1 MNLSIIIVS
10 YNTIDYLRECLTSIA
25 QSKTNEIEIFVV
37 DNASSDGSSE
47 MVQSEFPWVKLIANN
62 ENVGFAPAN
71 NQALVQCSGRF
82 IMLLNSDTIML
93 EGTIDKIISFMELHP
108 AAGVVG
114 CKLLNTDGSLQPSA
128 TSFPNVI
135 KDTIGIALKGG
146 MIKNNPLTRAI
157 ISRMGK
163 ILGMSASRFDEHL
176 DTKETD
182 YPRGAC
188 FTIRREAL
196 DQVGLLD
203 KEYFFTGEEMD
214 WCYRAKQK
222 GWKVY
227 YYPDAAIIHHDHGAT
242 KQMMGKVF
250 VQTRKSALRFY
261 QKHYSK
267 FKTELMKFLVS
278 LVLLWKCVFTSVVL
292 VLRPSKRQVLLAQRE
307 SYWALTKVHYLP
319 EFRKLNV
326 FFEMPF
332 RYN

>member
-1 MNLSIIIVS
+1 MRLSIVIVS
-10 YNTIDYLRECLTSIA
+10 YNTKELLRECLTSIERTG
-25 QSKTNEIEIFVV
+25 TNALELFVV
-37 DNASSDGSSE
+37 DNASSDGSPE
-47 MVQSEFPWVKLIANN
+47 MVRRDFPGVKVISNSR
-62 ENVGFAPAN
+62 NVGFAPAN
-71 NQALVQCSGRF
+71 NQALRQCTGKF

-93 EGTIDKIISFMELHP
+93 EGTIEKIIAFMEQHP
-108 AAGVVG
+108 DAGVVG

-135 KDTIGIALKGG
+135 KDTIGIALKGNVL
-146 MIKNNPLTRAI
+146 KNNPVTRTI
-157 ISRMGK
+157 ISRVGK
-163 ILGMSASRFDEHL
+163 IMGMSASRFDEHL
-176 DTKETD
+176 QTKETD

-196 DQVGLLD
+196 DDVGLLD
-203 KEYFFTGEEMD
+203 EEYFFTGEEMD

-227 YYPDAAIIHHDHGAT
+227 YYPDAAVIHHDHGAT

-261 QKHYSK
+261 QKHYSPV
-267 FKTELMKFLVS
+267 KTELMKFLVS
-278 LVLLWKCVFTSVVL
+278 LVLIWKCVFISFAL
-292 VLRPSKRQVLLAQRE
+292 LWRPSKRRILLAQRE
-307 SYWALTKVHYLP
+307 SYWALIKVHYLP

>member
-1 MNLSIIIVS
+1 MKLSIIIVS
-10 YNTIDYLRECLTSIA
+10 YNTIDYLRECLSSIA
-25 QSKTNEIEIFVV
+25 QFRIKEMEVFVV
-37 DNASSDGSSE
+37 DNASIDGSPD
-47 MVQSEFPWVKLIANN
+47 MVKTEFPWVRLITNSQ
-62 ENVGFAPAN
+62 NVGFAPAN
-71 NQALVQCSGRF
+71 NQALRQCSGKF
-82 IMLLNSDTIML
+82 SMLLNSDTLML
-93 EGTIDKIISFMELHP
+93 EETIAKIISFMKQHP
-108 AAGVVG
+108 EAGVVG

-135 KDTIGIALKGG
+135 KDTIGIALKGSVL
-146 MIKNNPLTRAI
+146 KNNSVTRAI
-157 ISRMGK
+157 ISHAGR

-176 DTKETD
+176 QTKETD

-188 FTIRREAL
+188 FTMRREAL

-227 YYPDAAIIHHDHGAT
+227 YYPDAAVIHHDHGAT

-261 QKHYSK
+261 QKHYGV
-267 FKTELMKFLVS
+267 FKTELMKFFVS
-278 LVLLWKCVFTSVVL
+278 LVLFWKCIFASIIL
-292 VLRPSKRQVLLAQRE
+292 VLRTSKRHFYLAQRE
-307 SYWALTKVHYLP
+307 SSWALIKVHYLP
-319 EFRKLNV
+319 KFRKLNV